1 MAHLPLVSFSTLLP
15 LTDIDLLTHSL

>member
-15 LTDIDLLTHSL
+15 LTDIDPLTHSL

>member
-1 MAHLPLVSFSTLLP
+1 MAHLPLVSFNTLLP